1 MQEANKSNNYADQ
14 DWHELLIMAHNRC
27 GQNAR
32 KLSRELNQPFTTL
45 LKWLKKQKTP
55 KSPEE
60 LKSVLLAYLEKPF
73 ICGAN
78 PNILA
83 RIWQAMRCMRQFTA
97 GEIISVT
104 EASANYCRQ
113 VIKLMLRCGYLRQI
127 SPEPRTFILVRD
139 TGPRPPAM
147 NKRRTALIDNN
158 IEQEVAA

>member
-14 DWHELLIMAHNRC
+14 DWHELLVLAHNRC

-60 LKSVLLAYLEKPF
+60 LKSALLVYLEKPF
-73 ICGAN
+73 VCGVN
-78 PNILA
+78 PNVLA
-83 RIWQAMRCMRQFTA
+83 RIWQAMRCMRKFSA
-97 GEIISVT
+97 AEIVSVT
-104 EASANYCRQ
+104 GASADYCRQ
-113 VIKLMLRCGYLRQI
+113 VIRLMCRCNYLRLVAR
-127 SPEPRTFILVRD
+127 EPRIFLLVRD

-147 NKRRTALIDNN
+147 NKKRTALIDNN
-158 IEQEVAA
+158 IEQEVAV

>member
-1 MQEANKSNNYADQ
+1 MQEANKPNNYADQ
-14 DWHELLIMAHNRC
+14 DWHELLVLAHNRC

-32 KLSRELNQPFTTL
+32 KLSRELDQPFTTL

-60 LKSVLLAYLEKPF
+60 LKKALIVYLEKPF
-73 ICGAN
+73 VCGAN

-83 RIWQAMRCMRQFTA
+83 RIWQAMRCMRKFTA
-97 GEIISVT
+97 GEIISIT
-104 EASANYCRQ
+104 GASANYCRQ
-113 VIKLMLRCGYLRQI
+113 VIKLMLRCNYLRQI
-127 SPEPRTFILVRD
+127 AQEPRTFFLVRD